1 MIIHA
6 NFKVVTYVLNHI
18 LLFLQELTPEC
29 MEEVDRTFQ
38 IFDKDGSAEIDRDEA
53 LKHWKSSFGKL
64 SAREFFNQV
73 DFDGDG

>member
-1 MIIHA
+1 MILRTI
-6 NFKVVTYVLNHI
+6 FLISSFINHF
-18 LLFLQELTPEC
+18 LFFFVQELSQEC
-29 MEEVDRTFQ
+29 IEEVDRTFKV
-38 IFDKDGSAEIDRDEA
+38 FDKDGSAEIDRDEA

>member
-1 MIIHA
+1 MSA
-6 NFKVVTYVLNHI
+6 EALD
-18 LLFLQELTPEC
+18 
-29 MEEVDRTFQ
+29 EVDRTFKV
-38 IFDKDGSAEIDRDEA
+38 FDKDGSAEIDRDEA